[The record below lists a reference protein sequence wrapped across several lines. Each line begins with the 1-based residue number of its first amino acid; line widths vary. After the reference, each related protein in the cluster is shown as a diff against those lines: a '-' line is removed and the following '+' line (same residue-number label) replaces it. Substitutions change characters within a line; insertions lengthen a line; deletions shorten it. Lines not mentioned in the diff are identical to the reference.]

1 MVDSILNVLT
11 ESEKY
16 PLKNM
21 FNISLKQSMSLEMVP
36 IPMNLRE
43 LLFVQLIINV
53 SSKEF

>member
-11 ESEKY
+11 ESEEY

-21 FNISLKQSMSLEMVP
+21 FDISLKQSMSLEMVP

>member
-11 ESEKY
+11 ESEEY

-21 FNISLKQSMSLEMVP
+21 FDISLKQSLEMVP